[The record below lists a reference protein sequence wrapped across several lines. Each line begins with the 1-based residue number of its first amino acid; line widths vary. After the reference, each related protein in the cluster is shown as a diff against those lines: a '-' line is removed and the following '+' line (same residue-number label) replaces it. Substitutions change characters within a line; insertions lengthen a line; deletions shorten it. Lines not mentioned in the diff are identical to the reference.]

1 MKNNSFLLPKHWNA
15 ADKGRISCKEKI
27 KVLNEN
33 IQEFQAMANDILD
46 EAILMG
52 ADKEQFLETMKQV
65 VLSTNSSLKSAK

>member
-1 MKNNSFLLPKHWNA
+1 MKNNSFVLPKNWHSS
-15 ADKGRISCKEKI
+15 DKGRISCKEKI

-33 IQEFQAMANDILD
+33 IQEFQTMANDILD

>member
-1 MKNNSFLLPKHWNA
+1 MKNNSFVLPKHWHSS
-15 ADKGRISCKEKI
+15 DKGRISCKEKI

-33 IQEFQAMANDILD
+33 IQEFQTMANDILD

-65 VLSTNSSLKSAK
+65 VLSTNSSLKNAK

>member
-1 MKNNSFLLPKHWNA
+1 MKNNSFLLPKHWNS